1 MGLIWFQIVD
11 FVSKLINMFTL
22 FLPPMAFGK
31 SLGRVDYHC
40 DRCPECPECQG
51 PTALAGLHKVV
62 PAMVGGEI
70 CWFSCWRETLKRCH
84 LSSDLEHSCSSCS
97 SLILT
102 VRENV
107 AWGPKR
113 ANYL

>member
-62 PAMVGGEI
+62 PAMVVKFVGSVAGARLSNAAI
-70 CWFSCWRETLKRCH
+70 FLQTLNILVHHVH
-84 LSSDLEHSCSSCS
+84 L
-97 SLILT
+97 
-102 VRENV
+102 
-107 AWGPKR
+107 
-113 ANYL
+113 